1 MEISVYNECTWHCPL
16 PKSELIG
23 MLTAMYAPYVH
34 AEGDAPSLLVHV
46 VHDAHISMLNSKH
59 MACAGPTN
67 ILSFPGEQGGVQL
80 HRGQTPVQPHIL
92 VLSVDTFRRECL
104 LYGQEP
110 LEHLIR
116 LLAHGLGH
124 VLGYDHSEEMFA
136 LCECMEAAGQDF
148 ATQHGITL
156 V

>member
-1 MEISVYNECTWHCPL
+1 MEISVYNECAWHCPL

-23 MLTAMYAPYVH
+23 VLTAMYAPY
-34 AEGDAPSLLVHV
+34 AGEYAPSLLVHV
-46 VHDAHISMLNSKH
+46 VHDAHISALNTKH

-67 ILSFPGEQGGVQL
+67 ILSFPGEQGGVYFK
-80 HRGQTPVQPHIL
+80 GEMSVQPHIL
-92 VLSVDTFRRECL
+92 VLSADTFRRECL

-136 LCECMEAAGQDF
+136 LCDCMEEAGKDF
-148 ATQHGITL
+148 ATQYGITL